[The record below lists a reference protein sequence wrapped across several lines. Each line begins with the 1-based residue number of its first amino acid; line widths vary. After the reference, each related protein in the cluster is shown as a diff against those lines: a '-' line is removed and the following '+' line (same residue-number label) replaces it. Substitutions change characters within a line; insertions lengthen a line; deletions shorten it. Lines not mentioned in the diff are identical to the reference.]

1 MDKRLLLYLINQY
14 CIEEE
19 DNDVEI
25 NLQPFQ
31 TRNDKFKYKRE
42 DSLIA
47 YCPIPVSS
55 STMSRVWKIFF
66 AEKSLQ
72 ISLSPIKVF
81 LVEQNI

>member
-1 MDKRLLLYLINQY
+1 MDKRLLLYVINQY

-31 TRNDKFKYKRE
+31 TRNDKFKCKRE
-42 DSLIA
+42 DSLMA

-55 STMSRVWKIFF
+55 STMSRV
-66 AEKSLQ
+66 
-72 ISLSPIKVF
+72 
-81 LVEQNI
+81 